1 MYGGVVVNKN
11 KLDGVFEQITDALE
25 ERKGSDRRGDEPS
38 SDRRGE
44 NGRPVVVE
52 QRQDK
57 SDRRQR
63 KERRDTVE

>member
-38 SDRRGE
+38 SDRRSE
-44 NGRPVVVE
+44 SEQPAVVE
-52 QRQDK
+52 QRQHK
-57 SDRRQR
+57 SDRRQH
-63 KERRDTVE
+63 KERRDVVE